1 MRRRSVFPLSRIACM
16 RPLIVVALS
25 LLVIGTACS
34 SDSDRSGSSTSTTFD
49 FSGVGSK
56 AVCAELATFS
66 SSYADVVAP
75 STTPDQLRTRWAALT
90 AGVVKL
96 ESEAPPEIRHSLTI
110 LRRRIEGIT
119 PAFDAAGYVLSA
131 VPQAAREQFQDTAAQ
146 SATDKISAYGS
157 QVCGKQTGK

>member
-1 MRRRSVFPLSRIACM
+1 M
-16 RPLIVVALS
+16 VALS

-34 SDSDRSGSSTSTTFD
+34 SDSDTSGSSTTSTTFD

-56 AVCAELATFS
+56 AFCAGLATFS

-75 STTPDQLRTRWAALT
+75 TTTPDQLRTRWAALT

-110 LRRRIEGIT
+110 LRQRIEGIT

-131 VPQAAREQFQDTAAQ
+131 VPQSAREQFQDTAARN
-146 SATDKISAYGS
+146 ATDKISAYGS
-157 QVCGKQTGK
+157 QVCAPESGK